1 MPPRRFSLPWIVQEH
16 AACFIVKDRAGLNL
30 AYVYF
35 QSEPRSRSAAKLLS
49 RAEAHRIAIKI
60 ASLPQSTLSRINHA
74 TSS

>member
-1 MPPRRFSLPWIVQEH
+1 MPLRRFPPPWIVREH

-35 QSEPRSRSAAKLLS
+35 QSETRSRSAAKLLS
-49 RAEAHRIAIKI
+49 RAEAQRIAIKI
-60 ASLPQSTLSRINHA
+60 ASLPQSTLSKINHA